1 MGEREGERKE
11 PFLKGFVSPSHYSL
25 IFSKQANDKVH
36 RCRGNCINFVLFR
49 CRGDGNQL
57 SAPAAIGYISTLET
71 FLSLGRGRTAMK
83 IILAPDS
90 FKGTFTSSQAAA
102 AMAAGVRA
110 RLPEARTVELPLA
123 DGGDGTLDVLLAG
136 AGGERCTTAA
146 LDPLG
151 REMEVDYALL
161 PGHEALVEMA
171 RSSGLSLLAPEER
184 NPWLADTYGLGQ
196 LILSAL
202 EHHVRAL
209 AVTLGGSAT
218 VDGGVGMTRALGW
231 KFYGDDGKPLTD
243 AGGKILGK
251 ISRIDPDGADSRLAA
266 LDVRALCDVT
276 NPLLGPD
283 GAARIFGPQKGADA
297 AMVERLEDGMANLAL
312 RLKED
317 LGADVAAMPG
327 AGAAGG
333 LGAAVAAFLGGR
345 LVSGIDYVL
354 DTLKFDD
361 RIRDAQLIITGEG
374 SFDSQSMGG
383 KAISGVL
390 ARARAA
396 GVPVAVV
403 CGVHKATGNP
413 EVPVFSRRDLP
424 ERLASGGQ
432 VGLEGLARLAG
443 DAATAEKPPGR

>member
-1 MGEREGERKE
+1 M
-11 PFLKGFVSPSHYSL
+11 
-25 IFSKQANDKVH
+25 N
-36 RCRGNCINFVLFR
+36 
-49 CRGDGNQL
+49 
-57 SAPAAIGYISTLET
+57 
-71 FLSLGRGRTAMK
+71 

-102 AMAAGVRA
+102 AMAAGVRE

-136 AGGERCTTAA
+136 TGGERCMARV

-151 REMEVDYALL
+151 REREVDYALL
-161 PGHEALVEMA
+161 PGDEALVEMA
-171 RSSGLSLLAPEER
+171 RSSGLSLLAPAER

-202 EHHVRAL
+202 EHDIRAL

-218 VDGGVGMTRALGW
+218 VDGGVGMARALGW
-231 KFYGDDGKPLTD
+231 KFYDASGKELQEE
-243 AGGKILGK
+243 GGKILGK
-251 ISRIDPDGADSRLAA
+251 ISRIDPDGADSRLGA

-297 AMVERLEDGMANLAL
+297 AMVERLEHGMANLAL

-333 LGAAVAAFLGGR
+333 LGAAAAAFLGGR

-361 RIRDAQLIITGEG
+361 CIRGARLIITGEG

-390 ARARAA
+390 ERARAA
-396 GVPVAVV
+396 AVPVAVV
-403 CGVHKATGNP
+403 CGVHKAAGNP
-413 EVPVFSRRDLP
+413 EVPVFSRDNLP
-424 ERLASGGQ
+424 ERLARGGQ

-443 DAATAEKPPGR
+443 DAATAEKLPG